1 MKTLNKDIEE
11 IPLRLIANSSAA
23 NSKKIPR
30 IIFFFFKHVLNNVDY
45 KMPTQRFSSFAKKNN
60 LSFTV
65 Y

>member
-23 NSKKIPR
+23 NSKKIPELS
-30 IIFFFFKHVLNNVDY
+30 FFFKHVLNNVDY